1 MTIIKV
7 SKSAT
12 RKHENETTSVSLEVN
27 LSLKLQHTA
36 ESDICFVP
44 KHDKKIDF

>member
-7 SKSAT
+7 SKSAM

-27 LSLKLQHTA
+27 LSLKLQHT
-36 ESDICFVP
+36 DICFVP